1 MGTIFT
7 LTPALKAVITTALDD
22 LIIELG
28 KNCRLVYPPRMVACN
43 NCVYD
48 PVGNKSSNFWL
59 SGGPLPFSSGS
70 TCPFCDGAG
79 RRAEE
84 VTEDVVMLCAWE
96 PRKFFYP
103 VKHRDIR
110 APFSIL
116 QTKGY
121 IQPDLAKVLRSE
133 HLVFQTGIE
142 GLLRKKFKLMGQP
155 GDQSNIIQGRY
166 FIATWEQVK
175 Q

>member
-7 LTPALKAVITTALDD
+7 LTPALKGVITTALDD
-22 LIIELG
+22 LITELG
-28 KNCRLVYPPRMVACN
+28 KDCRLYYPPRWNACE

-48 PVGNKSSNFWL
+48 PIGNKSSNYWL
-59 SGGPLPFSSGS
+59 TGGPLPFPSGS
-70 TCPFCDGAG
+70 TCPLCDGVG

-84 VTEDVVMLCAWE
+84 VTEDITMLCAWE
-96 PRKFFYP
+96 PRKFFHP
-103 VKHRDIR
+103 IKHLDIR

-121 IQPDLAKVLRSE
+121 IDPDLPKVLRAES
-133 HLVFQTGIE
+133 LVFQTGIE
-142 GLLRKKFKLMGQP
+142 GILRKKYVLMGQP
-155 GDQSNIIQGRY
+155 GDASNIIQGRY
-166 FIATWEQVK
+166 FIATWEQLK

>member
-7 LTPALKAVITTALDD
+7 LDAALKATITTALDD
-22 LIIELG
+22 LITELG
-28 KNCRLVYPPRMVACN
+28 KDCRLVYPPRWNACV

-48 PVGNKSSNFWL
+48 PVGNKSSNHWL
-59 SGGPLPFSSGS
+59 SGGPLPFSNGS
-70 TCPFCDGAG
+70 TCPLCDGVG

-84 VTEDVVMLCAWE
+84 ITEDTKFLCAWE

-103 VKHRDIR
+103 IKSLDIR
-110 APFSIL
+110 APFSIV

-121 IQPDLAKVLRSE
+121 ISPDLPKVLRAE
-133 HLVFQTGIE
+133 HMVFQTGIE
-142 GLLRKKFKLMGQP
+142 GVLRKKYKLMGQP

-166 FIATWEQVK
+166 FVATWEQMK